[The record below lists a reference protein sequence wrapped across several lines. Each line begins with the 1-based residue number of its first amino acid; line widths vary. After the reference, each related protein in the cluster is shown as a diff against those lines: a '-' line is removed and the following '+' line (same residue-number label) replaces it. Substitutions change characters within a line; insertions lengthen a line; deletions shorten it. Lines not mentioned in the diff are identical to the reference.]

1 MANLAKRL
9 TIAKRFKR
17 SIKVPKTGQKT
28 SNPKIYNVMDNSRR
42 LSEKSIISKGSA
54 NSGPLE
60 SSLSIMNAFGISV
73 VEETENIEYTLVNGA
88 GLDQRKLETL
98 QKTADYNPNRP
109 QLKKFKTLKN
119 KRVSLSKNFGQTV
132 DNPIYETDECKVDSL
147 KAETES
153 PSNIIELTNDFI
165 DFSSVP
171 LTTRMV

>member
-1 MANLAKRL
+1 
-9 TIAKRFKR
+9 
-17 SIKVPKTGQKT
+17 
-28 SNPKIYNVMDNSRR
+28 
-42 LSEKSIISKGSA
+42 
-54 NSGPLE
+54 
-60 SSLSIMNAFGISV
+60 MNAFGISV
-73 VEETENIEYTLVNGA
+73 VEETENVEYTLMNGA

-165 DFSSVP
+165 DFSPVP
-171 LTTRMV
+171 LTTRII